1 MIGREESIPII
12 TDTDIVTARQCA
24 RELAKNFG
32 FSSSELAGIAAA
44 ISELARNIVSYA
56 KKGVVNISLIQE
68 VNRKGI
74 LIVAHDIGP
83 GISDINKAL
92 QDGYS
97 TSNSLGLGLPGVKRL
112 MDSFEIQSEIGKGTT
127 VTIKKWVYE

>member
-1 MIGREESIPII
+1 MVDDQVSIPIL
-12 TDTDIVTARQCA
+12 TDSDIVSARQQA
-24 RELAKNFG
+24 RELAKRFS

-56 KKGVVNISLIQE
+56 TQGTVNVSLIE
-68 VNRKGI
+68 EANKKGI
-74 LIVAHDIGP
+74 LVIVEDQGP
-83 GISDINKAL
+83 GISDIPLAM

-127 VTIKKWVYE
+127 VIVKKWVLR